1 MQKGGQVA
9 ALLLALASA
18 ASAALWTPAS
28 APADIPWGGGCVPL
42 AEGAERTEYKGDVN
56 SSSFSAWW
64 FKGDRVVAAFVMNRP
79 DAEREAASQLSGTR
93 E

>member
-1 MQKGGQVA
+1 VFD
-9 ALLLALASA
+9 LSYEF
-18 ASAALWTPAS
+18 
-28 APADIPWGGGCVPL
+28 WGDT
-42 AEGAERTEYKGDVN
+42 EGAERTEYKGDVN
-56 SSSFSAWW
+56 SSGFSAWW